1 MNRDAQRRA
10 AAGFADETIR
20 LIRKQLAAGL
30 SRQTIALQHQ
40 CSPDTIG
47 KIARFETYWWVKD
60 APPPPSEGAA
70 SLLSTLASLSQGT
83 QNDE

>member
-1 MNRDAQRRA
+1 MNRDSQRRA
-10 AAGFADETIR
+10 AAGFDDETVR

-30 SRQTIALQHQ
+30 TRQTIAMQHQ

-60 APPPPSEGAA
+60 APPPPAGGAA
-70 SLLSTLASLSQGT
+70 ALLSTLASLSQGT